1 MKENCQSALPNSQI
15 PKKRQNICIAENI
28 SPLRGLFLT
37 AEKQGAKT
45 TKPNYRRRAKSLI
58 CLSLF
63 GAKKRHLKATM
74 SLKACEVLIILLIEN
89 CLACYAD
96 RSWVH
101 YADTKSAAGFCSI
114 FVVNKGA

>member
-1 MKENCQSALPNSQI
+1 MKTVFI
-15 PKKRQNICIAENI
+15 GVTK
-28 SPLRGLFLT
+28 T
-37 AEKQGAKT
+37 VKQEEYSNF
-45 TKPNYRRRAKSLI
+45 PHS
-58 CLSLF
+58 F
-63 GAKKRHLKATM
+63 GAKKRHSKATV
-74 SLKACEVLIILLIEN
+74 SVKTCEVLIILLIEN